1 MAQTSPLS
9 LFDVSGKSA
18 LVIGAT
24 GSFGSAGARAL
35 AQMGCDITIA
45 DMNAEKLEA
54 LAEELPG
61 RGCTGGDR
69 CGNCQFRSG
78 RAEDYRRRRRALMA
92 RST

>member
-18 LVIGAT
+18 LIIGAT

-45 DMNAEKLEA
+45 DMNAEKLET
-54 LAEELPG
+54 LGKTIHSMNYPP
-61 RGCTGGDR
+61 
-69 CGNCQFRSG
+69 
-78 RAEDYRRRRRALMA
+78 
-92 RST
+92 